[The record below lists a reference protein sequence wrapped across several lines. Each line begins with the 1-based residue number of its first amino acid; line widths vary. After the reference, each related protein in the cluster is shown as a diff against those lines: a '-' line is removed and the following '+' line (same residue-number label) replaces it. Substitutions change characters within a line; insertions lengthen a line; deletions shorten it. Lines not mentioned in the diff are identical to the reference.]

1 MATID
6 GDHSKSGVVRA
17 AKAPTLPALKAS
29 IALVATSTF
38 SCDIPRQYPARAPSR
53 VD

>member
-17 AKAPTLPALKAS
+17 AKASTALSLKAS
-29 IALVATSTF
+29 IACVAISTGRLVLAKVGYFHHQSGA
-38 SCDIPRQYPARAPSR
+38 S
-53 VD
+53 